1 MKARLTELF
10 GVRCF
15 STDSVEQT
23 ASPSFIAGD
32 IVRITGA
39 STEAEQ
45 ILIVPPLNCRVG
57 ELKLLCVGYQYPKDA
72 KMLDFDM
79 ICYRLTQLIAKDL
92 VCNRA
97 ILFTINDGDSYI
109 NTIEAKLYVKRPE
122 NVDGYEEI

>member
-1 MKARLTELF
+1 MKMKKKIAIILRRLA
-10 GVRCF
+10 
-15 STDSVEQT
+15 DKI
-23 ASPSFIAGD
+23 SPEGKY
-32 IVRITGA
+32 
-39 STEAEQ
+39 
-45 ILIVPPLNCRVG
+45 LPPLNCKVG

-79 ICYRLTQLIAKDL
+79 IRYRLTQLIAKDL

>member
-1 MKARLTELF
+1 MKMKKKIAKILR
-10 GVRCF
+10 RWA
-15 STDSVEQT
+15 DKI
-23 ASPSFIAGD
+23 SPEGKY
-32 IVRITGA
+32 
-39 STEAEQ
+39 
-45 ILIVPPLNCRVG
+45 LPPLNCRVG
-57 ELKLLCVGYQYPKDA
+57 ELKLLYVGYQYPKDA

-79 ICYRLTQLIAKDL
+79 IRYRLTQLIAKDL